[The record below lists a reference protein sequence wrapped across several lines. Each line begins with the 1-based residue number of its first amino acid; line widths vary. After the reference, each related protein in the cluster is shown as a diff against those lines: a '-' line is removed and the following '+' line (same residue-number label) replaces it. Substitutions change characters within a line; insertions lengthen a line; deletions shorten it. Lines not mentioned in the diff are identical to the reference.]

1 MFHLCHNHQYYYQ
14 IQDTIAITKAHECDF
29 IEWTPKSTKVETIS
43 FDEILWQE
51 KVFLK
56 LSDFYH
62 EYVLPC
68 ILY

>member
-1 MFHLCHNHQYYYQ
+1 MATTN
-14 IQDTIAITKAHECDF
+14 AHECDF
-29 IEWTPKSTKVETIS
+29 IEWTPKTTKVETIS

-56 LSDFYH
+56 LSNFYH
-62 EYVLPC
+62 KYVLPC

>member
-1 MFHLCHNHQYYYQ
+1 MA
-14 IQDTIAITKAHECDF
+14 TTKAHECGF

-56 LSDFYH
+56 LSVFHH
-62 EYVLPC
+62 EYVLPS